1 VSAIETILAGLT
13 LFGAGLG
20 VGRFIRRAPKPAD
33 QLRAVD
39 AQIDRELAEKRDR
52 EARKP

>member
-33 QLRAVD
+33 QLRAID